1 MLPRYL
7 LVEHEQYSLTQ
18 SVRIRGLDLLL
29 SKVWDSWQGVLWSC
43 SRHLGTLL
51 HLAAAARRD
60 SGLRTG
66 GPGKGSGCSE
76 TSSGLE
82 PGATVGCHQLDG
94 ALGLVQV
101 FVSRGLW
108 GRGQS

>member
-1 MLPRYL
+1 M
-7 LVEHEQYSLTQ
+7 EHEQYSLTQ

-29 SKVWDSWQGVLWSC
+29 SKERGTPGREFCGLAAVTLAAGV
-43 SRHLGTLL
+43 L
-51 HLAAAARRD
+51 HLAAAAQRD
-60 SGLRTG
+60 GSLRTG
-66 GPGKGSGCSE
+66 GPGKGSACSE